1 MNQTENHWEKRHFK
15 IAQESAKK
23 FEMHTEDQEVDI

>member
-1 MNQTENHWEKRHFK
+1 MNQTPKHWEERHFK

-23 FEMHTEDQEVDI
+23 FETHTVDQEVDI